1 MINIKNKII
10 PERIYYVKDNCISKT
25 PPIGEDLDYHS
36 IAIWITC
43 GFFLGDKTFFKDV
56 KVLKP
61 CEGFINGEIIKPSWS
76 WHYSPRDIS
85 FSNVVDEFIDLIDS
99 TVKKRINNRK
109 VILPLSGGIDSRT
122 LALSL
127 NRNDM
132 NVESFSYY
140 FDGGHN
146 ESNYAESITKVL
158 GYPHRSFLVKSGYL
172 WNDLD
177 RISKING
184 SYTEFTH
191 PRQAAFLDR
200 FKNLG
205 EVFCLGHW
213 GDVLFQNLGLDNNIT
228 FDEEV
233 RFLKKIIIKKGG
245 YHLANTL
252 WEVWGLDGHFDA
264 YLNEQLESYLSSIKI
279 NGSPNSRLRAF
290 KSLHWAPRWNLVN
303 LEYFRYV
310 HPVVMPYYDD
320 ELCKFICSV
329 PEKYLSSRKIQIEYI
344 KRCSPALAKQTWQE
358 HRPFNLYNYHFDQT
372 PLNLPYRIY
381 DKVRRVLKKKDQI
394 SMNWELQ
401 FLGKVNNQYLYKHLF
416 EKGVFGDLVP
426 EKTVKIFYN
435 LFIKN
440 NPKVYAHPISML
452 LTLGKFQK
460 NYNINV
466 EARNHEKI
474 YEQLLSNK

>member
-1 MINIKNKII
+1 MNICNDII
-10 PERIYYVKDNCISKT
+10 PNKTFFIKDNKLFNHVVYGSK
-25 PPIGEDLDYHS
+25 LDYKS
-36 IAIWITC
+36 ICVWLST
-43 GFFLGDKTFFKDV
+43 GFFLGDTTFFKDI

-61 CEGFINGEIIKPSWS
+61 GASFVDGKIKEPEWE
-76 WHYSPRDIS
+76 WHYSPRNIS
-85 FSNVVDEFIDLIDS
+85 FSNTVDEFINIFDS
-99 TVKKRINNRK
+99 IVKNHFNNQK
-109 VILPLSGGIDSRT
+109 VILPISGGLDSRT
-122 LALSL
+122 LALAL
-127 NRNDM
+127 KRNNA
-132 NVESFSYY
+132 NVESFSYH
-140 FDGGHN
+140 FFGGHD
-146 ESNYAESITKVL
+146 ESYYGRLIAKVL
-158 GYPHRSFLVKSGYL
+158 EYPHQSYIVKSGYL
-172 WNDLD
+172 WGDLN

-200 FKNLG
+200 FKSLG
-205 EVFCLGHW
+205 NVFCLGHW
-213 GDVLFQNLGLDNNIT
+213 GDVLFHNLGLDNNVT

-252 WEVWGLDGHFDA
+252 WKVWGLDGYFDD

-279 NGSPNSRLRAF
+279 NGNPNSRLRAF

-310 HPVVMPYYDD
+310 HPVAMPYYDD

-329 PEKYLSSRKIQIEYI
+329 PEEYLSSRKIQIEYI

-381 DKVRRVLKKKDQI
+381 DKIRRVLKKKDQI

-401 FLGKVNNQYLYKHLF
+401 FLGEVNNQNLYNNLF
-416 EKGVFGDLVP
+416 GEGTLGDLVP
-426 EKTVKIFYN
+426 EKTVKKFYN

-440 NPKVYAHPISML
+440 SPSVYAHPISML
-452 LTLGKFQK
+452 LALGQFKK
-460 NYNINV
+460 NYINP
-466 EARNHEKI
+466 N
-474 YEQLLSNK
+474 SNTDTK

>member
-1 MINIKNKII
+1 M
-10 PERIYYVKDNCISKT
+10 YGSK
-25 PPIGEDLDYHS
+25 LDYKS
-36 IAIWITC
+36 ICAWLST
-43 GFFLGDKTFFKDV
+43 GFFLGDTTFFKDI

-61 CEGFINGEIIKPSWS
+61 GESFVDGKIKEPEWE

-85 FSNVVDEFIDLIDS
+85 FSNAVDEFINIFDS
-99 TVKKRINNRK
+99 IVKKYFKDQK
-109 VILPLSGGIDSRT
+109 VILPISGGLDSRT
-122 LALSL
+122 LAISL
-127 NRNDM
+127 DRNDM
-132 NVESFSYY
+132 SVESFSYY

-172 WNDLD
+172 WNDLG

-191 PRQAAFLDR
+191 PRQAAFLDN

-213 GDVLFQNLGLDNNIT
+213 GDVLFHNLGLDNNIT

-252 WEVWGLDGHFDA
+252 WKVWGLDGHFDA

-303 LEYFRYV
+303 LEYFRFA
-310 HPVVMPYYDD
+310 HPIKMPYYNNQF
-320 ELCKFICSV
+320 CKFICSV
-329 PEKYLSSRKIQIEYI
+329 SERYLSSRKIQIEYI

-381 DKVRRVLKKKDQI
+381 DKVRRVLKNKDQV

-401 FLGKVNNQYLYKHLF
+401 FLGEVNNQNLYNNLF
-416 EKGVFGDLVP
+416 EKGTFGDLVP
-426 EKTVKIFYN
+426 EKTVKKFYN

-440 NPKVYAHPISML
+440 SPSVYAHPISML
-452 LTLGKFQK
+452 LALGQFKK
-460 NYNINV
+460 NYVN
-466 EARNHEKI
+466 
-474 YEQLLSNK
+474 SNPNTDAE

>member
-1 MINIKNKII
+1 MNICNDII
-10 PERIYYVKDNCISKT
+10 PNKTFFIKDNKLFNHVVYGSK
-25 PPIGEDLDYHS
+25 LDYKS
-36 IAIWITC
+36 ICVWLST
-43 GFFLGDKTFFKDV
+43 GFFLGDTTFFKDI

-61 CEGFINGEIIKPSWS
+61 GASFVDGKIKEPEWE
-76 WHYSPRDIS
+76 WHYSPRNIS
-85 FSNVVDEFIDLIDS
+85 FSNTVDEFINIFDS
-99 TVKKRINNRK
+99 IVKNHFMDQK
-109 VILPLSGGIDSRT
+109 VILPISGGLDSRT
-122 LALSL
+122 LALAL
-127 NRNDM
+127 KRNNA
-132 NVESFSYY
+132 NVESFSYH
-140 FDGGHN
+140 FLGGHD
-146 ESNYAESITKVL
+146 ESYYGRLIAKVL
-158 GYPHRSFLVKSGYL
+158 EYPHQSYIVESGYL
-172 WNDLD
+172 WGDLN

-200 FKNLG
+200 FKSLG
-205 EVFCLGHW
+205 NVFCLGHW
-213 GDVLFQNLGLDNNIT
+213 GDVLFHNLGLDNNVT

-252 WEVWGLDGHFDA
+252 WKVWGLDGYFDD

-279 NGSPNSRLRAF
+279 NGNPNSRLRAF

-310 HPVVMPYYDD
+310 HPVAMPYYDN

-329 PEKYLSSRKIQIEYI
+329 PEEYLSSRKIQIEYI

-358 HRPFNLYNYHFDQT
+358 HRPFNLYNYHYDQT

-381 DKVRRVLKKKDQI
+381 DKIRRVLKKKDQI

-401 FLGKVNNQYLYKHLF
+401 FLGEVNNQNLYNNLF
-416 EKGVFGDLVP
+416 GEGTLGDLVP
-426 EKTVKIFYN
+426 EKTVKKFYN

-440 NPKVYAHPISML
+440 SPSVYAHPISML
-452 LTLGKFQK
+452 LALGQFKK
-460 NYNINV
+460 NYINP
-466 EARNHEKI
+466 N
-474 YEQLLSNK
+474 SNTDTK